1 MPGLG
6 TIINA
11 AGIIIGGIAGLLF
24 GKLIK
29 PRMQETMTCACGIC
43 VIFLGIAGA
52 MEHMLTAQ
60 ESGALSSGGTMMVIA
75 SIVLGALVGEL
86 INIEAGL
93 ERFGG
98 WLRKITHSEGDGG
111 FVDGFV
117 NASLTVC
124 IGAMAVVGAI
134 QDGIYGDYSTL
145 TAKAVLDLIIVM
157 IMTAAKG
164 KGCIFSAIPVVIF
177 QGVITA
183 LSRLIEPIMTEPA
196 LANLSLVGSILIF
209 CVGVNL
215 VWGKKVKVANF
226 LPAIVFAVAC
236 AYLPWF

>member
-6 TIINA
+6 TIINV
-11 AGIIIGGIAGLLF
+11 AGIIVGGIAGLLF

-29 PRMQETMTCACGIC
+29 PRVQETMTCACGVC

-52 MEHMLTAQ
+52 MEKMLTAS
-60 ESGALSSGGTMMVIA
+60 ENGALSSGGTMMVIA
-75 SIVLGALVGEL
+75 SLVLGALIGEL
-86 INIEAGL
+86 LNIEAGM

-98 WLRKITHSEGDGG
+98 WLKKVTHSEGDGG

-134 QDGIYGDYSTL
+134 QDGILGDYSTL
-145 TAKAVLDLIIVM
+145 AAKAVLDLIIVM

-164 KGCIFSAIPVVIF
+164 KGCIFSAIPVAVF

-183 LSRLIEPIMTEPA
+183 LSRLIEPIMTEQA
-196 LANLSLVGSILIF
+196 LSNLSLVGSILIF

-215 VWGKKVKVANF
+215 VWGKKIRVANF
-226 LPAIVFAVAC
+226 LPGIVFAVVC
-236 AYLPWF
+236 AFLPWF

>member
-6 TIINA
+6 TLINV
-11 AGIIIGGIAGLLF
+11 AGIVIGGIAGLLF

-29 PRMQETMTCACGIC
+29 PRMQETMTCACGVC

-52 MEHMLTAQ
+52 MEKMLTAN

-75 SIVLGALVGEL
+75 SLVLGALVGEL
-86 INIEAGL
+86 LNIEAGM

-98 WLRKITHSEGDGG
+98 WLKKVTHSEGDGG

-117 NASLTVC
+117 TASLTVC

-134 QDGIYGDYSTL
+134 QDGILGDYSTL
-145 TAKAVLDLIIVM
+145 AAKAVLDLIIVM
-157 IMTAAKG
+157 IMTSAKG
-164 KGCIFSAIPVVIF
+164 KGCIFSAIPVAVF

-183 LSRLIEPIMTEPA
+183 LSRLIEPVMTEKA

-215 VWGKKVKVANF
+215 VWGKKIKVANF
-226 LPAIVFAVAC
+226 LPGIVFAVAC
-236 AYLPWF
+236 AFLPWF

>member
-6 TIINA
+6 TLINA
-11 AGIIIGGIAGLLF
+11 AGIIIGGFAGLLF

-29 PRMQETMTCACGIC
+29 PRIQETMTCACGIC
-43 VIFLGIAGA
+43 VIFLGIAGT
-52 MEHMLTAQ
+52 MEKMLTAR
-60 ESGALSSGGTMMVIA
+60 ENGTLVSGGTMMVIA
-75 SIVLGALVGEL
+75 SVVLGALLGEL

-98 WLRKITHSEGDGG
+98 WLKKVTHSEGDGG

-145 TAKAVLDLIIVM
+145 TAKAVLDLIIIM
-157 IMTAAKG
+157 IMTSAKG
-164 KGCIFSAIPVVIF
+164 KGCIFSAIPVIAF

-196 LANLSLVGSILIF
+196 LSNLSLVGSILIF

-215 VWGKKVKVANF
+215 VWGKKVRVANF
-226 LPAIVFAVAC
+226 LPGIVFAVAC

>member
-6 TIINA
+6 TLINA
-11 AGIIIGGIAGLLF
+11 AGIIIGGFAGLLF

-52 MEHMLTAQ
+52 MEKMLTAR
-60 ESGALSSGGTMMVIA
+60 ENGTLVSGGTMMVIA
-75 SIVLGALVGEL
+75 SVVLGALLGEI

-98 WLRKITHSEGDGG
+98 WLKKVTHSEGDGG

-145 TAKAVLDLIIVM
+145 TAKAVLDLIIIM
-157 IMTAAKG
+157 IMTSAKG
-164 KGCIFSAIPVVIF
+164 KGCIFSAIPVIAF

-196 LANLSLVGSILIF
+196 LSNLSLVGSILIF

-215 VWGKKVKVANF
+215 VWGKKVRVANF
-226 LPAIVFAVAC
+226 LPGIVFAVAC
-236 AYLPWF
+236 AYLP

>member
-6 TIINA
+6 TLINA
-11 AGIIIGGIAGLLF
+11 AGIIIGGLAGLLF

-60 ESGALSSGGTMMVIA
+60 ENGAISSGGTMMVIA

-98 WLRKITHSEGDGG
+98 WLRKVTHSEGDGG
-111 FVDGFV
+111 FIDGFV

-145 TAKAVLDLIIVM
+145 TAKAILDLIIVM

-177 QGVITA
+177 QGIITA
-183 LSRLIEPIMTEPA
+183 LSRLIEPVMTEPA

-215 VWGKKVKVANF
+215 VWGKKVRVANF
-226 LPAIVFAVAC
+226 LPAIVFAVVC

>member
-6 TIINA
+6 TLINA

-98 WLRKITHSEGDGG
+98 WLRNITHSEGDGG

-164 KGCIFSAIPVVIF
+164 KGCIFSAIPVIIF